1 MYIFNKGIRGS
12 MEELFKDR
20 EIRKYINESLSNAV
34 YDDVQTKECEVCH
47 TQAKNTYE
55 IDGHIVCDRCINFIK
70 FLRDDFDVLFNSKQ
84 DVWSNVQVRYDSLTE
99 GYFTPNIE
107 KLYDTAKKS
116 FGGDITKL
124 IKSYGI
130 KTNKDLCTRL
140 YKGELFIDNKQLAKP
155 SKFNRFIDDFD
166 VRFNTAVGYKAIVP
180 DSDGYVAKYST
191 VGKNDAF
198 IRDNIDFI
206 KKNAS
211 DVLKDIVKPTIR
223 NSNDQSDYDEIV
235 NLSGSGNSSKV
246 QKSTVAQ
253 APKSGST
260 IGSGTNT
267 TSATNVKTSKAS
279 GNASDFEITLG
290 RDGFAL
296 RYTRND
302 TQSKLQKGVVEYHCT
317 FNYKSKTISQMD
329 VDIVSIDDFDEITKN
344 AFKCTKL
351 YKMLPFMSD
360 DGDYIVDIDT
370 DGIITH
376 LELDVD
382 NIQKNGFVFKIL
394 NHTKSFDKD
403 TVKIIDPTVIT
414 SYSKFNAYISKYIL
428 MSIGKDF
435 NAFVNVKSNT
445 IYTSLGK
452 VEWYLSDI
460 TDKGILVELVY
471 GSRSA
476 TVEVTKNTDNV
487 GLVDLCLRGLLIRN
501 QDVFDTLFGNNSL
514 SSMKSIKVTSKVN
527 PNITVEWVFNED
539 TIQAFTVSGG
549 LALQGSF
556 DGNALSSFVVSSCK
570 TLQKDIERYTDDVL
584 YRDGYVQKSNNAVIT
599 NWFKYRDAS
608 DTRLKVLYRQI
619 ENNLKAT
626 YDKLDDRLDF
636 KVERLVVTKSGNI
649 IECIFSIVDNE
660 GVYQDLDTM
669 RKDLSL
675 KLPDYYHMSESND
688 NSGSYYV
695 QYTVSDDDDIEK
707 FASDIESSVLEG
719 LFRLHAT
726 EINEGCGYTLI
737 GEGVAVPINEADSS
751 HTHAELEDE
760 DNDTEEGTDV
770 GGVSTPTGTLH
781 STDGR
786 GVGSLETN
794 KKIDAISFDDVVVEE
809 VISEVA
815 YKVTTR
821 DGKKVKVKMT
831 PMEEK
836 KAKARRKAYYEEQA
850 KKDGNKIRSS
860 KVGKQNKKL
869 ANDLAKRAEAD
880 KMREFHKKEKS
891 HELMRD
897 RKEKMRK
904 LRSGTAKER
913 RSVRKEL
920 SKSRMSDSTL

>member
-20 EIRKYINESLSNAV
+20 EIRKYINESLANAV

-70 FLRDDFDVLFNSKQ
+70 FLQDDFDVLFNSKQ

-253 APKSGST
+253 TPKSGST
-260 IGSGTNT
+260 IGNGTNT

-279 GNASDFEITLG
+279 GNASDFEIALG
-290 RDGFAL
+290 KDGFAL

-370 DGIITH
+370 EGIVTH

-539 TIQAFTVSGG
+539 TVQAFTVSGE

-584 YRDGYVQKSNNAVIT
+584 YRDGYIQRNTNAVIT

-649 IECIFSIVDNE
+649 VECVFSIVDNE

-669 RKDLSL
+669 KKDLSL

-726 EINEGCGYTLI
+726 EINDGCGYTLI

-821 DGKKVKVKMT
+821 NGKKVKVKMT

-880 KMREFHKKEKS
+880 KMREFRKKEKS

>member
-84 DVWSNVQVRYDSLTE
+84 DVWSNVQVRYDALTE
-99 GYFTPNIE
+99 GYVVPNVE

-124 IKSYGI
+124 VKSYGI
-130 KTNKDLCTRL
+130 KTDSHLLDRI
-140 YKGELFIDNKQLAKP
+140 YKGEICIPNTVLSTSGKL
-155 SKFNRFIDDFD
+155 NRFIDDFEVKFMRAD
-166 VRFNTAVGYKAIVP
+166 SAKQLVADADGYKATIDVTRSNSQFSKDNQSYILANP
-180 DSDGYVAKYST
+180 DII
-191 VGKNDAF
+191 NQ
-198 IRDNIDFI
+198 I
-206 KKNAS
+206 KK
-211 DVLKDIVKPTIR
+211 PYMR
-223 NSNDQSDYDEIV
+223 NSDDKTAYNNVVS
-235 NLSGSGNSSKV
+235 LLGNSNN
-246 QKSTVAQ
+246 STVAKNSVTQ

-267 TSATNVKTSKAS
+267 TSAKNVKTSKAS

-514 SSMKSIKVTSKVN
+514 SSMKSIKTTSKVN
-527 PNITVEWVFNED
+527 PNITVEWLFDNNS
-539 TIQAFTVSGG
+539 IQSFIVSGG
-549 LALQGSF
+549 LLLFGSF
-556 DGNALSSFVVSSCK
+556 DENELTSFTVSSFR
-570 TLQKDIERYTDDVL
+570 TLQKDLERYTDDAL
-584 YRDGYVQKSNNAVIT
+584 YQDGYIKKNNNAVIT

-636 KVERLVVTKSGNI
+636 KVERLVVTYSGNI
-649 IECIFSIVDNE
+649 VECVFSIVDNE

-707 FASDIESSVLEG
+707 FASDIESFVLEG

-737 GEGVAVPINEADSS
+737 GEGVAVPINEVDSS

-880 KMREFHKKEKS
+880 KMREFRKKEKS

>member
-1 MYIFNKGIRGS
+1 

-253 APKSGST
+253 TPKSGST
-260 IGSGTNT
+260 IGNGTNT

-584 YRDGYVQKSNNAVIT
+584 YRDGYIQKNTNAVIT
-599 NWFKYRDAS
+599 SWYKYRDAS

-737 GEGVAVPINEADSS
+737 GDGKAIPINESDSS
-751 HTHAELEDE
+751 HTHAELEEE

-781 STDGR
+781 STDVR

-821 DGKKVKVKMT
+821 NGKKVKVKMT

-836 KAKARRKAYYEEQA
+836 KAKAKRKAYYEEQA
-850 KKDGNKIRSS
+850 KKEGNKIRSS